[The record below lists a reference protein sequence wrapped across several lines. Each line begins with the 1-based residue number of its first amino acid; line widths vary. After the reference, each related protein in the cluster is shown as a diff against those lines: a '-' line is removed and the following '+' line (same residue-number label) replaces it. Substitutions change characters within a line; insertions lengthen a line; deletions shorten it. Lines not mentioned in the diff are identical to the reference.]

1 MCGCIDLRGGALRIA
16 VTVGIVEKSQLE
28 FRFEH
33 QAARAVDIGQRD
45 TPLFERLLQG
55 SQVTLAHHVHV
66 DTRLDGAR
74 RHLFQIAQTVR
85 DHLVDARVVRDD
97 EALEAP
103 LLAQHGGHQPAVG
116 RGGNP
121 VDLVERR
128 HDAAHACLDGRLVGR
143 EIFVVHALA
152 AHVGRIVV
160 ASRFGSTVESIVLHA
175 SHDLVGGK
183 MHRITPLIAVDERP
197 RHSAAEEGIFAD
209 ALRRTSPAGIARN
222 VDHRG
227 ESPAD
232 TGGTRLDGRNTGRTL
247 DGLHVPRGR
256 QAERNRKGRLITVD
270 HIHAEDQRNPQ
281 TALLDGDALHVA
293 DLLHPLDIEQTAH
306 LAAADLLGDVAALG
320 LTRGDV
326 ARTGQVELADLLF
339 EGHAAHQRVDI
350 LLHRSARRLLDGDGR
365 AAEHDA
371 QQSNE
376 CFFHIVISVF
386 YGIIFRFPKNG
397 VSRSRITC
405 GGTRQLPAST
415 VNPSSASPLCTSLS
429 DMNRFHGNPVR

>member
-1 MCGCIDLRGGALRIA
+1 
-16 VTVGIVEKSQLE
+16 
-28 FRFEH
+28 
-33 QAARAVDIGQRD
+33 
-45 TPLFERLLQG
+45 
-55 SQVTLAHHVHV
+55 
-66 DTRLDGAR
+66 
-74 RHLFQIAQTVR
+74 
-85 DHLVDARVVRDD
+85 
-97 EALEAP
+97 
-103 LLAQHGGHQPAVG
+103 
-116 RGGNP
+116 
-121 VDLVERR
+121 
-128 HDAAHACLDGRLVGR
+128 
-143 EIFVVHALA
+143 
-152 AHVGRIVV
+152 
-160 ASRFGSTVESIVLHA
+160 
-175 SHDLVGGK
+175 

-227 ESPAD
+227 EGPAD
-232 TGGTRLDGRNTGRTL
+232 TGGNTGRTL

-270 HIHAEDQRNPQ
+270 HIHAEDQRNTQ
-281 TALLDGDALHVA
+281 TALLDGDTLHVA

-320 LTRGDV
+320 LTGGDV

-371 QQSNE
+371 QQGNE
-376 CFFHIVISVF
+376 CFFHIIISVF